1 MNYTLEHLKIVYNA
15 GAKKFPFD
23 QTLQLITLLGDEGI
37 HGLLGH
43 SGPSAKHKH
52 SEPPASP
59 RHKLEKPAEIP
70 HKGKGRKRRGS
81 LSDQIIGFLSTKGAG
96 GAHVKDIIEAIKAPQ
111 SSVNVW
117 FYNTGKK
124 YLTSGEIK
132 KVAPATFAYFKPE
145 KAH

>member
-23 QTLQLITLLGDEGI
+23 QTLKLITLLGDEGI

-43 SGPSAKHKH
+43 NGPSAKHT
-52 SEPPASP
+52 EPSASP
-59 RHKLEKPAEIP
+59 RHKIEKPAKIA
-70 HKGKGRKRRGS
+70 GKGRKRRGN
-81 LSDQIIGFLSTKGAG
+81 LSEQIIGFLSTKGAT